1 MNKQILFSTQMVKA
15 IIDGNK
21 RMTRRAMKP
30 QPVLDGEG
38 MWHWKD
44 CQWKD
49 GGLGFPKSGIEDYS
63 PYKVGD
69 VMWVRETWAEMPYGF
84 VYRADEEEPEGWDP
98 DDRWS
103 PSIHMPKEAARLFLR
118 VTGVQVERLQDM
130 TEEDAERE
138 GYTGCPFASA
148 DYSTVPP
155 SPCFAGGH
163 CPVPDA
169 WYCNHSYPEQFAR
182 DIWDPINAKRDGGS
196 YSWDANPWVW
206 VYAFEKCEK
215 PEDFG
220 V

>member
-1 MNKQILFSTQMVKA
+1 MNKQILFSTPMVKA

-38 MWHWKD
+38 MWQWKD

-98 DDRWS
+98 DDRWN
-103 PSIHMPKEAARLFLR
+103 PSIHMPKGAARLFLR
-118 VTGVQVERLQDM
+118 VTDVRVERLTSITGNLD
-130 TEEDAERE
+130 ELERE
-138 GYTGCPFASA
+138 GINSIVGAFQASMNFAELW
-148 DYSTVPP
+148 DGLLKST
-155 SPCFAGGH
+155 
-163 CPVPDA
+163 
-169 WYCNHSYPEQFAR
+169 
-182 DIWDPINAKRDGGS
+182 DIGTFG
-196 YSWDANPWVW
+196 WDANPWVW
-206 VYAFEKCEK
+206 VYAFAKCEK
-215 PEDFG
+215 PEGFVVATKETARIG
-220 V
+220 C